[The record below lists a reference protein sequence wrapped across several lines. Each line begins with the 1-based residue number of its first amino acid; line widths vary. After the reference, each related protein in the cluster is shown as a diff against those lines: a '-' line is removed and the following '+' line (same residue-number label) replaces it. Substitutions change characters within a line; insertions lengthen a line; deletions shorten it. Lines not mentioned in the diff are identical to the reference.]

1 MSLYENHPEYIQ
13 ETLAQNFDVEID
25 VWWVD
30 EEFWLGHDN
39 PQYPVEENYLENP
52 KFWCHAN

>member
-1 MSLYENHPEYIQ
+1 M
-13 ETLAQNFDVEID
+13 EID

-52 KFWCHAN
+52 KFWCQRQEYRRIV